1 MIYHKAA
8 QQLCPYKCGVLH
20 RFTLFQSK
28 NPRNSHLVSLP
39 ASKSL
44 CSPFTPELSKYDR
57 NASSIGSPP
66 LTSSSCHSP
75 TRPTG
80 SSKSSHRSKSSSST
94 ISDRLPCQMA
104 FAPAS
109 VGHLLDWLIIRS
121 TEEAHLP
128 TVIADQSVSP
138 PVVDKCPLGPAIS
151 VYLMLRAIYRQCDR
165 WDMIETRQAVKDA
178 IERFRSAVSGRTPSA
193 DGEAKASEAG
203 YIYIYTY
210 IIRSTEVGKLRVVH
224 IYPNVFSS

>member
-1 MIYHKAA
+1 MRRAA
-8 QQLCPYKCGVLH
+8 PFHPIPVEESTQQPS
-20 RFTLFQSK
+20 F
-28 NPRNSHLVSLP
+28 SLP

-193 DGEAKASEAG
+193 DGEAKASFVFVVF
-203 YIYIYTY
+203 TY
-210 IIRSTEVGKLRVVH
+210 DEFGTICERIFFFLFGL
-224 IYPNVFSS
+224 F